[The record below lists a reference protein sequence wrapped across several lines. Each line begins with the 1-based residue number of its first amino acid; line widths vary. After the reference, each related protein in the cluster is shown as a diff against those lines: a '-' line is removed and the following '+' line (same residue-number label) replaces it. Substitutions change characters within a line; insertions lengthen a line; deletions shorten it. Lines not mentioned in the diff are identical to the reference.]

1 MAGFFVSDLCTRFSD
16 VYKNAICDD
25 FPLPCFGRCGITN
38 QRRRTELAGDGEMEM
53 LLVDNVK
60 TMTVEALK
68 VLATEVEAGGMAYW
82 IIWDEI
88 DYRAAA

>member
-1 MAGFFVSDLCTRFSD
+1 
-16 VYKNAICDD
+16 
-25 FPLPCFGRCGITN
+25 
-38 QRRRTELAGDGEMEM
+38 M

-60 TMTVEALK
+60 TMTIEALK
-68 VLATEVEAGGMAYW
+68 ELVARVEVGGQAYW

>member
-1 MAGFFVSDLCTRFSD
+1 MRVAFFLLLCFAGR
-16 VYKNAICDD
+16 
-25 FPLPCFGRCGITN
+25 GITN
-38 QRRRTELAGDGEMEM
+38 QRRRTGRAGDGEIEM

-60 TMTVEALK
+60 TMTLEALK
-68 VLATEVEAGGMAYW
+68 ELVARVEVGGQAYW